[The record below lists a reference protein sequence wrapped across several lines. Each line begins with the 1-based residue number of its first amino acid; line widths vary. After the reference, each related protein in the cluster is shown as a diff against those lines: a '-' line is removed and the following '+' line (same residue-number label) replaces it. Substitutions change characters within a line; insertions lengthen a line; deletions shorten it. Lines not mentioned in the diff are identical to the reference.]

1 MEFIKSEIEELSEI
15 YNVAKKQKRSSTPST
30 SFASENDLKEAG
42 WEDLSEIFDNEMK
55 DDNTS
60 TYSINAL
67 EKDEEEEKEEE
78 AEQEE
83 DEDEESGGMYVRFK
97 RPK

>member
-15 YNVAKKQKRSSTPST
+15 YNGAKKQKRSST

-60 TYSINAL
+60 T
-67 EKDEEEEKEEE
+67 
-78 AEQEE
+78 
-83 DEDEESGGMYVRFK
+83 
-97 RPK
+97 

>member
-1 MEFIKSEIEELSEI
+1 MEYVKSEIEELYAI
-15 YNVAKKQKRSSTPST
+15 YNGAKKQKLSSTPST

-55 DDNTS
+55 DDNGS

-67 EKDEEEEKEEE
+67 EKEEEEEKKEEKDEEE
-78 AEQEE
+78 DDEQ
-83 DEDEESGGMYVRFK
+83 GGGKFVRI
-97 RPK
+97 